1 MSSSEKP
8 IPFEKAMQT
17 ILALLTIDQDSRQ
30 YLWNMC
36 IAYTLLINEIFQ
48 RVAQHP
54 KFLEWLNQG
63 KLPIGI
69 VKLICKKLE
78 EDEFTGL
85 PKRVYVSA
93 ILLVSHT
100 FKAYFAMQSD
110 LQLKLK
116 GKQRWLEVMETD
128 LELAKNTD
136 ITSDLI
142 RVRAAEILTEIEAQ
156 RSLSSNQQDR
166 QSEPQEQN
174 NSTSLASNSLMSF
187 LFKKWDI
194 AESSLERRA
203 IAHLLR
209 NDCQVNSE
217 EEDPDKLSLRLER
230 KEIEIQRLE
239 DRLKSRLPKGRD
251 PLGERSQQF
260 LEEAIAFAEHYSYV
274 IQNWFWL
281 KWHQTILSRHPADAE
296 RLNYWTLFLIYYRW
310 NNAAEFK
317 AWEQDLSRRAANL
330 QTSFSSL
337 PYPLLFESTDDL
349 YWSWEKEEIK
359 DQTRAQ
365 NQSTSKN
372 CKKDLKQK
380 RHRTR
385 KRKRQLEKRICV
397 SFKSKGLKCFRFKLY
412 CDRRQLPVFRQFVTD
427 FETYRALPKEDK
439 FSIGLF
445 ALRSAH
451 LLWKE
456 DKQGLERKK
465 HWRLQNLW
473 LKWYCAMLHNSSLE
487 GEIMDSWCR
496 SLIYL
501 EISIRLP
508 WKTHRLHLQCTFD
521 PRLLLAE
528 GTEAVRQEKLTLVR
542 KKLDNLEKSLE
553 ISEKQIQ
560 SCQNSEAQSIDNL
573 TESEELAEPPSEEEK
588 NQKLINRQKAR
599 IRILS
604 TLDRLENSTP
614 TRPSMISY
622 NGNCDI
628 VASVCFS
635 RLNVIGIAVI
645 NTRSQTVLAYQNLR
659 TLLTNQRTEVLER
672 RAVKI
677 TSRKGRTI
685 VKHSAEHPAKF
696 KARRKIKVQRKA
708 RRSVVQLSLEQYRLF
723 NRWQN
728 EQRKNL
734 SGRKEEQKRGLYAE
748 SRKES
753 NQAQYL
759 NRLIARRLI
768 QLCQKWQVG
777 SIILPDFGDL
787 RESVECEIQ
796 ARAKRKFPDDNVKLQ
811 KQYAKHLRMA
821 FHRWNHKGLS
831 QAICSCA
838 ASMGIPVKTGQQ
850 PSQGTLREKA
860 LAMAIAV

>member
-1 MSSSEKP
+1 
-8 IPFEKAMQT
+8 MQT

-30 YLWNMC
+30 YLWNMS
-36 IAYTLLINEIFQ
+36 IEYTLLINEIFQ
-48 RVAQHP
+48 RVTQHP
-54 KFLEWLNQG
+54 KFQEWLNQD
-63 KLPIGI
+63 KLPRGV
-69 VKLICKKLE
+69 VKFICNKLE
-78 EDEFTGL
+78 EDEFTEL

-93 ILLVSHT
+93 TLLVSHT
-100 FKAYFAMQSD
+100 LKAYFAMQSD
-110 LQLKLK
+110 LRLKLK
-116 GKQRWLEVMETD
+116 GKRRWLEVMETD

-136 ITSDLI
+136 IAPELI

-156 RSLSSNQQDR
+156 RNSSSSQQKS
-166 QSEPQEQN
+166 QSEPQEQS
-174 NSTSLASNSLMSF
+174 NSASLASNSLMSF

-194 AESSLERRA
+194 AESSLERHA

-209 NDCQVNSE
+209 NGCQVNSE

-359 DQTRAQ
+359 DQTRSQ
-365 NQSTSKN
+365 KQSVNKN
-372 CKKDLKQK
+372 CKKEQK
-380 RHRTR
+380 PKRCRTR
-385 KRKRQLEKRICV
+385 KKKKQLERRICV
-397 SFKSKGLKCFRFKLY
+397 RFKSKGLSHLRFKLF
-412 CDRRQLPVFRQFVTD
+412 CDHRQLPVFRQFATD
-427 FETYRALPKEDK
+427 FEAYRALPKEDK

-473 LKWYCAMLHNSSLE
+473 LKWYGEIRHNSSLE
-487 GEIMDSWCR
+487 GEIMDLCFR

-521 PRLLLAE
+521 PRLLSAE
-528 GTEAVRQEKLTLVR
+528 GTEAVRQEKLTLFR
-542 KKLDNLEKSLE
+542 KKLDNVEKSLE
-553 ISEKQIQ
+553 PTDKSIQ
-560 SCQNSEAQSIDNL
+560 SCQNNEVQGVDDL
-573 TESEELAEPPSEEEK
+573 EELEESSTPQSEK
-588 NQKLINRQKAR
+588 DRNQKLINRQEAR
-599 IRILS
+599 IRTLS
-604 TLDRLENSTP
+604 TLERLEKP
-614 TRPSMISY
+614 IPVRPSRVPY
-622 NGNCDI
+622 KGNCDI
-628 VASVCFS
+628 VASVCLS
-635 RLNVIGIAVI
+635 RLNVIGIAIVS
-645 NTRSQTVLAYQNLR
+645 TRSQTVLEYQNLR
-659 TLLTNQRTEVLER
+659 GLLTDRRIEVLAQ
-672 RAVKI
+672 RAAKI
-677 TSRKGRTI
+677 KGRKRRII

-696 KARRKIKVQRKA
+696 RARKKSKDRRKGQ
-708 RRSVVQLSLEQYRLF
+708 RSVVQLSLEQYRLV
-723 NRWQN
+723 NRWRH
-728 EQRKNL
+728 ERRKNL
-734 SGRKEEQKRGLYAE
+734 TERKEEQQRGLYAE
-748 SRKES
+748 SNKES

-759 NRLIARRLI
+759 NRLIAKRLI

-787 RESVECEIQ
+787 RESIECEIQ

-811 KQYAKHLRMA
+811 KQYAKELRMA
-821 FHRWNHKGLS
+821 FQRWNHKGLS
-831 QAICSCA
+831 HAICSCA
-838 ASMGIPVKTGQQ
+838 ASIGIPVKTGRQ
-850 PSQGTLREKA
+850 PRQGTLQEKA
-860 LAMAIAV
+860 LAMAIAI